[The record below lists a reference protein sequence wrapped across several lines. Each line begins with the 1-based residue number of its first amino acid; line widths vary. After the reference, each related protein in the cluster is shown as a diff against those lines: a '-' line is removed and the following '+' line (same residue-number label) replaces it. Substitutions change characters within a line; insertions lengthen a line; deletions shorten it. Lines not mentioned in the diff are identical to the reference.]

1 MDEQFDFD
9 YDLNDDFAAK
19 DKNMIIR
26 EDDHT
31 LNVNAINIINKKVQI
46 FLPTSENFDQNDH
59 ISLKVNIEESKK
71 VHYFIKL
78 N

>member
-31 LNVNAINIINKKVQI
+31 LNANAINIVNKKAEI
-46 FLPTSENFDQNDH
+46 FPSTSENFDQNDYV
-59 ISLKVNIEESKK
+59 SLKVDIEEFKK